1 MKDVLFLSRS
11 ARASWTPPIRK
22 VLAYLHGG
30 RIFTETLP
38 VLARIGLT
46 VTGVLL
52 GLWWITYWGVIYRDY
67 ERWSLVCAA
76 LVHFAFLALA
86 YLFGRIAWLR
96 LDHLRCI
103 PPGETAALRSFPIL
117 LRLGAELF
125 FVGVVA
131 TTLVTAAMPAP
142 SPPPVLGAGG
152 ALTAMDSALPNP
164 FASLAVGIGTTLSL
178 AVWSLL
184 ALVLFYGLANAV
196 ETYLAIELN
205 TRNHP
210 SRSTR
215 HDELVRE
222 TGE

>member
-11 ARASWTPPIRK
+11 PQASWTPPIHK
-22 VLAYLHGG
+22 ILAYFHGG

-38 VLARIGLT
+38 VLARIGLA
-46 VTGVLL
+46 VNGILL
-52 GLWWITYWGVIYRDY
+52 GLWWVAYWGVIFRDY

-96 LDHLRCI
+96 LDHLRRI

-131 TTLVTAAMPAP
+131 VTLMTVAMPAP
-142 SPPPVLGAGG
+142 SPPPVLGDGG
-152 ALTAMDSALPNP
+152 PLRAMDSALPNP

-178 AVWSLL
+178 GMWSLL

-210 SRSTR
+210 SRRTH